1 MRVGILGGGNIS
13 DTHARAALSISGVS
27 IAAVCARTRE
37 KAAALADK
45 YGGAAY
51 DNLDQFLSHRPMDLV
66 AIGSPSGV
74 HADQGIAAVAKGL
87 HVLVEKPID
96 ITTAKADALIA
107 AADAAGVKLGVFFQ
121 DRLRPDVARMKTTI
135 EAGKLGRPIL
145 VSGRVKWYRPP
156 EYYSGSRWRGT
167 IALDGGGAIIN
178 QAIHTLDLMAW
189 MFGPVSR
196 VYGRTATRIHEMEGE
211 DTAVVTFDFESG
223 ALGVL
228 EATTSV
234 FPGYARRLEITGSN
248 GTMILEHERLVAV
261 DLRDETEKIDA
272 AAKDD
277 LENVASPVVSDV
289 SAHRRIFEDF
299 LHAITTNGTPAC
311 DGREGRRS
319 VALIEAIYASARTG
333 QPVVP
338 GTRPA

>member
-13 DTHARAALSISGVS
+13 DTHARAALSIPGVE
-27 IAAVCARTRE
+27 IAAVYGQNQA
-37 KAAALADK
+37 KAAAMAGK
-45 YGGAAY
+45 YGGVAY
-51 DNLDQFLSHRPMDLV
+51 DDLEKFLAHRPMDVV

-74 HADQGIAAVAKGL
+74 HAEHALPAARRGL
-87 HVLVEKPID
+87 HILVEKPID

-121 DRLRPDVARMKTTI
+121 DRLRPDIARIKAMI
-135 EAGKLGRPIL
+135 DDGKLGTPIL
-145 VSGRVKWYRPP
+145 ASGRVKWYRPP

-167 IALDGGGAIIN
+167 LALDGGGAVIN
-178 QAIHTLDLMAW
+178 QAIHTLDLMVW
-189 MFGPVSR
+189 LFGPVSR
-196 VYGRTATRIHEMEGE
+196 VYGRTATRLHKIESE
-211 DTAVVTFDFESG
+211 DTAIAVLEYANG

-234 FPGYARRLEITGSN
+234 YPGYARRLEVTGAG
-248 GTMILEHERLVAV
+248 GTVVLEHERLVSV
-261 DLRDETEKIDA
+261 DLRDGSEKIVA
-272 AAKDD
+272 APSDE

-299 LHAITTNGTPAC
+299 FHAIATNGTPAC
-311 DGREGRRS
+311 DGREARRS
-319 VALIEAIYASARTG
+319 VEVIEAIYASARTG

-338 GTRPA
+338 GSRV